1 MYLHIKIIRKKKFDR
16 NSQNTLFGRIES
28 IINTKIIRQIK
39 NCNKKKKR
47 IWKKANRKSILKHR
61 HSHRAVF
68 ICPSWGAGAGNPL
81 RVTIIMF

>member
-39 NCNKKKKR
+39 NCNKKKNVFGKR
-47 IWKKANRKSILKHR
+47 PTGRVYLNIDIHTELCLFVLVGA
-61 HSHRAVF
+61 RAQA
-68 ICPSWGAGAGNPL
+68 IRYEL
-81 RVTIIMF
+81 QL